1 MEASALEPADA
12 DLPAE
17 AAAAVR
23 EGPFDV
29 AFDLVIRHRGL
40 SLEGLQRR
48 LAIRGAQ
55 VSLAT
60 LSYWRRGRRHPEGGR
75 SLHAVRVAEGC
86 LGLPADALTALVTP
100 ARPRARRAEPFPGGV
115 SLASALGAEPTELGS
130 CDGIDLDG
138 NARLAIAS
146 VHQRATLTADR
157 TEGSVRTEMVV
168 TSREDGVDRWVSF
181 FRPQTGGAHHPALRS
196 AHCCRPGR
204 IRRDPSSELLAVELR
219 FDYPLRAGE
228 TYVFDFGF
236 GYDGEPPETSYLQF
250 GIRAPARQL
259 VLQAGFDPAAVPVRC
274 YRYHR
279 PRDGSSDVVGEPELP
294 VGPSLTSHIAVLDA
308 QPGVYGMVW
317 EWD

>member
-1 MEASALEPADA
+1 MEGF
-12 DLPAE
+12 PAE
-17 AAAAVR
+17 VTAAVR

-40 SLEGLQRR
+40 SLESLQRR
-48 LAIRGAQ
+48 MATRGAQ

-60 LSYWRRGRRHPEGGR
+60 LSYWRRGRRRPEGPR
-75 SLHAVRVAEGC
+75 SLHAVGVAEGC
-86 LGLPADALTALVTP
+86 LGLPADALTNLA
-100 ARPRARRAEPFPGGV
+100 ARPRERRAEPWPSGL

-157 TEGSVRTEMVV
+157 AERSVRTEMVV

-181 FRPQTGGAHHPALRS
+181 FRPQTGGGHQPALLS
-196 AHCCRPGR
+196 THACRPGR
-204 IRRDPSSELLAVELR
+204 VRRDASSELLAVELR

-228 TYVFDFGF
+228 TYIFDFDF
-236 GYDGEPPETSYLQF
+236 GYDGAPPETSYLQF

-259 VLQAGFDPAAVPVRC
+259 VLQACFDPAAVPVRC

-279 PRDGSSDVVGEPELP
+279 PRDGSPGPEAAHEPELP
-294 VGPSLTSHIAVLDA
+294 VGPSLTSHVAVLDA
-308 QPGVYGMVW
+308 GPGVYGMVW